1 VQPPRGKPGKV
12 NVHAAWRMAVAGR
25 AAQAYAGNGK
35 LAALTAAGSVGAGLA
50 DRFSDLELD
59 CYWSSAPGDADRT
72 GPIDALGGELTGF
85 SEYEQDD
92 QEWGEEYLVGD
103 LGVTVSNFT
112 TGTVERWLDD
122 VVLNAD
128 TAPVKHMRLAAL
140 QRSRPLLGAELI
152 ASWRDRADT
161 FPLELAA
168 ALVRQALDPEVL
180 PGWAARDALAS
191 RGDDLAVRDLL
202 TRAGQAVV
210 RAVLAVN
217 RLYLPHPLIK
227 WQRHLI
233 TGLEVV
239 PERLAERLESMS
251 ASPPA
256 EAFLAAEAVLED
268 TAALAEAHTGADLSS
283 FRQALA
289 QRRRPLDPPPAGP

>member
-1 VQPPRGKPGKV
+1 
-12 NVHAAWRMAVAGR
+12 MAVAGR

-35 LAALTAAGSVGAGLA
+35 LAALTVAGSVGAGLA

-59 CYWSSAPGDADRT
+59 CYWSSAPGDADRA

-92 QEWGEEYLVGD
+92 QEWGEEYLIGD

-122 VVLNAD
+122 VLLHAD

-161 FPLELAA
+161 FPVGLAA
-168 ALVRQALDPEVL
+168 ALVRQALAPEEL

-191 RGDDLAVRDLL
+191 RGDDLAARDLL

-210 RAVLAVN
+210 RTVLAVN
-217 RLYLPHPLIK
+217 RVYLPHPLIK

-251 ASPPA
+251 ASRPA
-256 EAFLAAEAVLED
+256 EAFRAAGALLQD
-268 TAALAEAHTGADLSS
+268 TAALAEAHTGADLSG

-289 QRRRPLDPPPAGP
+289 QRRQPLDPPPAGP